1 MRRIN
6 WGVTLSAVALVGTA
20 LTLGAAVTR
29 ATLRTP
35 VVAAPAPEVLPEDG
49 ATSEATTIV
58 ERVGAEP
65 LTGEVLNLAVE
76 RAPFDPDRRAPDQR
90 YLMPGER
97 VVRAPMREERPEP
110 PPAPDFRVLGT
121 IAGPNGGVA
130 VIAVEDEPPR
140 VVAMGAE
147 ISGYR
152 VASIDGGRVVMSGQG
167 RNLALEVPDALPTG
181 VAAVE
186 ERNQR
191 GGNNN
196 QRGNANNNNNNRTQN
211 QQREVERA
219 QAQVRERMEQ
229 LMQQIR
235 ETGGAARFEM
245 NGDRAFIVGPNGVR
259 REVQIPDNVGRV
271 QVSPQ
276 GNVTFQRGRGAG
288 GGGE

>member
-1 MRRIN
+1 MRTIN
-6 WGVTLSAVALVGTA
+6 WGVTLSAAALVGTA

-35 VVAAPAPEVLPEDG
+35 VVAAPAPEAATVED
-49 ATSEATTIV
+49 APLASARTA
-58 ERVGAEP
+58 AEP
-65 LTGEVLNLAVE
+65 LASEVLSLAIE
-76 RAPFDPDRRAPDQR
+76 RAPFDPDRRPSGQR

-97 VVRAPMREERPEP
+97 VVRAPVREERPEP

-121 IAGPNGGVA
+121 VAGPNGGVA

-140 VVAMGAE
+140 VVSMGSE

-181 VAAVE
+181 VAAVV
-186 ERNQR
+186 ERNER

-196 QRGNANNNNNNRTQN
+196 QRGNGNNNNRAQN

-219 QAQVRERMEQ
+219 QNQVRERMEQ

-235 ETGGAARFEM
+235 ESGGEARFQME
-245 NGDRAFIVGPNGVR
+245 GDRAVIFGPNGQR
-259 REVQIPDNVGRV
+259 REIQLPNNVGRV
-271 QVSPQ
+271 QISPQ

-288 GGGE
+288 GGSE